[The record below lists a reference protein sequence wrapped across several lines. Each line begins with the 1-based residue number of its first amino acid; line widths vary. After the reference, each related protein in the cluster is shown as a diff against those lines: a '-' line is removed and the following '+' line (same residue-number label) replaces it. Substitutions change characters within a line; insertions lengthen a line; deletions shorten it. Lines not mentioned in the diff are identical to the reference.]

1 MKTNL
6 QTIIALWKGSIKS
19 KKYIFDPKLV
29 FLVLNLTLDSL
40 GGLTFMP
47 KWQSLHVCPTLLSLQ
62 VLLTF
67 FSILAFFAVLLV
79 AFAFSFFILL
89 HKVAN
94 QILVKGDLKYRMSN
108 FHENYSHE
116 GSKK

>member
-1 MKTNL
+1 MERFHKE
-6 QTIIALWKGSIKS
+6 Q
-19 KKYIFDPKLV
+19 KYIFDPKLV

-40 GGLTFMP
+40 GGFNLLAKVYM
-47 KWQSLHVCPTLLSLQ
+47 CPILISLQ